1 MNQYLYLRGH
11 PTCSSSTPSAALW
24 DRDFMEA
31 PNTKPL
37 GVLSKAVLFLFL
49 YLPEHISA
57 RYYVVISA
65 GMLAVACTTLQDDD
79 DRNFPSSEYL
89 TAWNQTLRCIQAYF
103 HYANETSCMIDMG
116 DSKGDKVFLIRE
128 EEEPTLDG
136 LHEIC
141 RILGPPEGKGL
152 HWAPIQKT
160 RRVLDLGSGTG
171 QWIKEF
177 VQFYDVEKIVGLDLE
192 SPRSADLPPNSSFV
206 KGDLESPWPL
216 EEKFDFVHARFLAGC
231 LEKWPQFFQQC
242 YNTLEP
248 GGWFEIVD
256 ILITPYSDDNT
267 LSPHSNTVVWNKLL
281 SEISESAGRPM
292 AITSEYAN
300 LATAA
305 GFRNVKEV
313 ISGVPG
319 KPWGGEGIDR
329 RLGALSEDVHRT
341 VSERLGLDYLV
352 TTAGMDEKEVRG
364 KLEGV
369 LEELGDERIH
379 TKWPFYA
386 VFAQKPLDA

>member
-1 MNQYLYLRGH
+1 
-11 PTCSSSTPSAALW
+11 
-24 DRDFMEA
+24 ME
-31 PNTKPL
+31 
-37 GVLSKAVLFLFL
+37 S
-49 YLPEHISA
+49 
-57 RYYVVISA
+57 
-65 GMLAVACTTLQDDD
+65 
-79 DRNFPSSEYL
+79 
-89 TAWNQTLRCIQAYF
+89 
-103 HYANETSCMIDMG
+103 
-116 DSKGDKVFLIRE
+116 
-128 EEEPTLDG
+128 
-136 LHEIC
+136 
-141 RILGPPEGKGL
+141 
-152 HWAPIQKT
+152 
-160 RRVLDLGSGTG
+160 
-171 QWIKEF
+171 
-177 VQFYDVEKIVGLDLE
+177 
-192 SPRSADLPPNSSFV
+192 LPPNSSLV

-216 EEKFDFVHARFLAGC
+216 DEKFDFVHARFLAGC

-242 YNTLEP
+242 YEYVFPLDDQSLNIANSKLEP

-300 LATAA
+300 LATSA

-329 RLGALSEDVHRT
+329 RLGTLSEDVHRT

-352 TTAGMDEKEVRG
+352 TTAGMDEKKVRG

-386 VFAQKPLDA
+386 VFAQKPLDT